1 MGYYFYNREEGKV
14 FVARNGVF
22 LEKEFLSRKDSGS
35 KVHLEEIQDS
45 PPLGKSATLE
55 FEPNVAPKTAEAP
68 APRRS
73 ARLRGDVMLLDG
85 DEPATYQ
92 DAM

>member
-1 MGYYFYNREEGKV
+1 M
-14 FVARNGVF
+14 FVAQNGVF

-45 PPLGKSATLE
+45 PPLGKSSTLE
-55 FEPNVAPKTAEAP
+55 VEPNVAPKPAEAP

-73 ARLRGDVMLLDG
+73 TRLHGVVMLLDG
-85 DEPATYQ
+85 EERLPIRTRWEVLILSHGLEP
-92 DAM
+92 